1 MAQRLAKGFQL
12 KCAWVR
18 WIGLYIFGE
27 TWICAQRSWMNG
39 HVCGVVSKCLCV
51 SVTFLCE

>member
-18 WIGLYIFGE
+18 WIGLYIFG
-27 TWICAQRSWMNG
+27 ICAQRSWMNG
-39 HVCGVVSKCLCV
+39 RVCGVVSKCLCV